1 MGSKNMS
8 ALMRPVDW
16 HYPTNRAIILIALGV
31 FVSGTA
37 FQVFQGTAFLTSAGW
52 GLSAGLAVFLAWALT
67 RELDPDHDLAA
78 FVAAVLTLAG
88 IVIWG
93 LNSSLLLMLWL
104 IEAVRVLNRSVGLPV
119 QLFDSLLLLGL
130 GGWMVWQGYP
140 EVGALTAVVFFVD
153 DRLNSHSR
161 QAKVM
166 VWLSLLLSLG
176 LTLLRPSERLELGTG
191 LPLAMIAGLVVSG
204 ALFTWVIGGSH
215 TPRAVCDVGG
225 SRLHGACVQAG
236 QILGLVTA
244 VVFVARYGQMG
255 FDLALPLWAAL
266 LGAGLFRL
274 GRTVFGSFVDG
285 GA

>member
-16 HYPTNRAIILIALGV
+16 HYPTNRAIILIALVV
-31 FVSGTA
+31 FFSGTV

-52 GLSAGLAVFLAWALT
+52 GFSAGLAVFLAWALT

-78 FVAAVLTLAG
+78 FVSSALTLAG
-88 IVIWG
+88 ILVWG
-93 LNSSLLLMLWL
+93 LNTSLLLLFWL

-166 VWLSLLLSLG
+166 VWFSLLLSLG
-176 LTLLRPSERLELGTG
+176 LTLLRPVPPASEAG
-191 LPLAMIAGLVVSG
+191 LPWALLAGLVVSG

-225 SRLHGACVQAG
+225 SRLRGACVQAG

-244 VVFVARYGQMG
+244 VVFVARYGQTG

-274 GRTVFGSFVDG
+274 GWKVFGSLVDG